1 MRKEKDVDIETDGRD
16 KGKRYHL
23 TELPALQAEKWAVR
37 AGLALSHAGVQM
49 PPGMTGWAALAFGA
63 LQALNQVAYEDLV
76 PLLDEMMSCVQIV
89 PDPKGY
95 PLMMR
100 PLNGQDDIEEIRTI
114 LVLRAE
120 VFNLHS
126 GFSLADVRSRWASA
140 MATKATTRN
149 TRTSR
154 RRSVRSSAVA

>member
-1 MRKEKDVDIETDGRD
+1 MRKEVDIDVETEGRD
-16 KGKRYHL
+16 KGKRFHL
-23 TELPALQAEKWAVR
+23 TEMPAPQAEKWAIR

-63 LQALNQVAYEDLV
+63 LQALNSVAYEELA
-76 PLLDEMMSCVQIV
+76 PLLDEMMSCVKIV
-89 PDPKGY
+89 PDPKI
-95 PLMMR
+95 PLLMR

-126 GFSLADVRSRWASA
+126 GFSLADVRSRWAA
-140 MATKATTRN
+140 AVTTPKTTRS

-154 RRSVRSSAVA
+154 RRSVRSSAAA

>member
-1 MRKEKDVDIETDGRD
+1 MRKEVDIDVETEGRD
-16 KGKRYHL
+16 KGKRFHL
-23 TELPALQAEKWAVR
+23 TEMPAPQAEKWAIR

-63 LQALNQVAYEDLV
+63 LQALNSVAYEELA
-76 PLLDEMMSCVQIV
+76 PLLDEMMSCVKIV
-89 PDPKGY
+89 PDPKI
-95 PLMMR
+95 PLLMR

-120 VFNLHS
+120 VFNLHL
-126 GFSLADVRSRWASA
+126 GFSLADVRSRWAEA
-140 MATKATTRN
+140 MTTPKTTRN

-154 RRSVRSSAVA
+154 RRSVRSSAAT